1 MYIVAF
7 LYIKNISL
15 KINKIIYINFVF
27 LNFLFPSLPRKTIV
41 VLFFGCLL
49 YYSFKKYLQNVKL
62 PEPDPKPE
70 TEPETQWS
78 HYPQNI
84 YQKHLNSN

>member
-41 VLFFGCLL
+41 VLFFWMFVVLL
-49 YYSFKKYLQNVKL
+49 LQKIT
-62 PEPDPKPE
+62 PKCK
-70 TEPETQWS
+70 TS
-78 HYPQNI
+78 
-84 YQKHLNSN
+84 